1 MYKLGIYA
9 NRALLEQ
16 KSDQAF
22 IQAIN
27 EVYFGRTSGIN
38 RCFNA
43 FCDFREKYTDDSF
56 LRGIKYIDVD
66 HDKDLKRFCEEMER
80 QFGFESFSFIIKNT
94 IEVNMCTIPI
104 SFWQNGIPSKH
115 NIKNWVYMDK
125 EGYHFNKDARASC
138 IIISYA
144 QMLFDVNLSNEEAFS
159 IVMHEVGHNFQAFLN
174 GDMLNMS
181 FVSNIIKVYSI
192 IMDIFINLYYMNP
205 DGIIT
210 DIENIALSTQIS
222 HRGLS
227 KLYNRLTEDTTRNN
241 LYSYFNF
248 ISGILKVPRNIAN
261 AVIMLPLAPIL
272 GLAAGAITFLTS
284 FGSLVNLFSHTYD
297 YAGEQMADNFPTYYG
312 FGVSRVSSQLKSPS
326 PFGPLVQ
333 GAGKIPVIGHIYNFL
348 LMPAQMLL
356 DIGDEHPA
364 TSTRCKSVINSMKTD
379 LNDPSLSPKLRAQ
392 LAKEI
397 SSAEKVM
404 DDYFKKA
411 SDITDPQAFKVFY
424 DKCIYASANGGFKY
438 RTFRSIFN
446 LDKGVQQMSPSL
458 KESASI
464 ADTKII

>member
-1 MYKLGIYA
+1 MGIYA
-9 NRALLEQ
+9 ERALLEQ

-22 IQAIN
+22 IQAVN

-56 LRGIKYIDVD
+56 LRGIKHIDVD

-80 QFGFESFSFIIKNT
+80 QFGFESFSFIVRNT
-94 IEVNMCTIPI
+94 LEVNMMTIPI
-104 SFWQNGIPSKH
+104 AFWQNGVPSKH
-115 NIKNWVYMDK
+115 DIKNWVYMDK

-144 QMLFDVNLSNEEAFS
+144 QMLFDTNLSNEEAFS

-174 GDMLNMS
+174 GDMINMS
-181 FVSNIIKVYSI
+181 FVRSIILVYSLI
-192 IMDIFINLYYMNP
+192 LDIFINLYYMNP
-205 DGIIT
+205 TGIIT
-210 DIENIALSTQIS
+210 DIETIVLSAQGT

-227 KLYNRLTEDTTRNN
+227 KLFNRLTEDTTRNN

-248 ISGILKVPRNIAN
+248 ISGILKVPRNIAT

-272 GLAAGAITFLTS
+272 GLVSGAMSLFSS
-284 FGSLVNLFSHTYD
+284 FSSLIGLFSHTYG

-312 FGVSRVSSQLKSPS
+312 FGVSRVSSELKSPS
-326 PFGPLVQ
+326 PFGPLVE

-348 LMPAQMLL
+348 LMPAQMLI
-356 DIGDEHPA
+356 DIGDVHPG

-379 LNDPSLSPKLRAQ
+379 LNDTSLSPKLRAQ

-397 SSAEKVM
+397 SSAEKEM

-411 SDITDPQAFKVFY
+411 SDVKDPEALKVFY

-464 ADTKII
+464 SDTKII